1 MICPNCKGE
10 LSRIWRPKQASQVT
24 SIADVRW
31 NCSTCGEMFTSQKLR
46 PVKRQAKAEVAPPEL
61 V

>member
-10 LSRIWRPKQASQVT
+10 LSRAWHPKQASQVT

-31 NCSTCGEMFTSQKLR
+31 NCSTCGEMFTSQQLR
-46 PVKRQAKAEVAPPEL
+46 PTKRKAKTEAAPAEL